1 VASGVKEPLVPSRP
15 QRDSGTDSG
24 RELGREV
31 SLEGGELKEEERE
44 RESSLGRKAPIPEV
58 WRVPDNPQC
67 LKWMSPYSA
76 CWLPELN
83 SHAKQ
88 ISGQKVAQGG

>member
-1 VASGVKEPLVPSRP
+1 MCTFLLLICVASGVKEPLVPSRP

-44 RESSLGRKAPIPEV
+44 RERAP
-58 WRVPDNPQC
+58 
-67 LKWMSPYSA
+67 
-76 CWLPELN
+76 
-83 SHAKQ
+83 
-88 ISGQKVAQGG
+88 